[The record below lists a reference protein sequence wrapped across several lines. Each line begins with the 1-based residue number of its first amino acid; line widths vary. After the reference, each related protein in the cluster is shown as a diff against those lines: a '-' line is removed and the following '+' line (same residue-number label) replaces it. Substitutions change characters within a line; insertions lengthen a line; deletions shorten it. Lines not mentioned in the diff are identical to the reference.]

1 MSLLGREETISGM
14 AATANKSQ
22 TSFRTCGE
30 IVIKSRYKVS
40 TETSNFVD
48 HKRCENSFDHH
59 PMLCTMTCMY
69 SSPSEKGPKVVWKTE
84 PPALLQTAALLNLLF
99 DFDYYISKEARI
111 FIYVYVECV
120 LYIVIETGDS
130 KQILLKKHSTKS
142 AP

>member
-1 MSLLGREETISGM
+1 MKAINISHMSLLGREETISGM

-69 SSPSEKGPKVVWKTE
+69 HT
-84 PPALLQTAALLNLLF
+84 
-99 DFDYYISKEARI
+99 
-111 FIYVYVECV
+111 V
-120 LYIVIETGDS
+120 LR
-130 KQILLKKHSTKS
+130 LKKDPKSFGKLNPLHSYRLLLCLTFYSILTITS
-142 AP
+142 AKKLASSYMYM